1 MKIKEMLGE
10 AYREELGIDIERGL
24 YTELFIDP
32 CFTDEELKM
41 LGRTRE
47 DVKQGVLVVGDY
59 DGTYTFQEDGRYYV
73 AIVDHNH
80 FWVSGL
86 QECSKLLYDELMKLK
101 NYV

>member
-10 AYREELGIDIERGL
+10 AYREELGLDIERGL
-24 YTELFIDP
+24 YTELFVSDDY
-32 CFTDEELKM
+32 TDEELKM

-59 DGTYTFQEDGRYYV
+59 DGTYTFQEDGKYYV
-73 AIVDHNH
+73 AIVDHGH

-86 QECSKLLYDELMKLK
+86 QECSKLLYDELMKLNK
-101 NYV
+101 

>member
-10 AYREELGIDIERGL
+10 AYREELGLDIERGL
-24 YTELFIDP
+24 YTELFVSDDY
-32 CFTDEELKM
+32 TDEELKM

-59 DGTYTFQEDGRYYV
+59 DGTYTFQEDGIYYV
-73 AIVDHNH
+73 AIVDHSH

-101 NYV
+101 HYV